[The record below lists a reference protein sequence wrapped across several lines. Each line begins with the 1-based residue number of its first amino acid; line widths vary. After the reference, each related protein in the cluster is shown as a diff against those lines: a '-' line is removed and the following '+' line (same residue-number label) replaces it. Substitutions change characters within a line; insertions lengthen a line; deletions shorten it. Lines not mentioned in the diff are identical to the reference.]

1 MKKPAK
7 KVRPRPVMSFLRRQ
21 QVLAFYT
28 LVRDGAY
35 TSRKQERE
43 AVEEM
48 FLAAGKAGVIK

>member
-7 KVRPRPVMSFLRRQ
+7 KMRPRPVMSFLRRQ
-21 QVLAFYT
+21 QVTAFAT

-35 TSRKQERE
+35 TGRKQERE
-43 AVEEM
+43 AIEEM